1 MSHPEDSASDSKGH
15 APAAN
20 APDVPPH
27 LSVLSGFLMGGADA
41 IPGVSGG
48 TIALILGLYERFIE
62 SLSAVVQAP
71 FALGNSQKR
80 ADLGRALRF
89 LIPLGIGVA
98 VAYVLVTKL
107 LVGKSENPGLM
118 IRPESAPFCYAFFF
132 GLVLV
137 SLREPWKR
145 IRSIGPGHWIA
156 AAAGCAAAAAFA
168 GLPHVGGTPESW
180 MLVLGGAGAIS
191 VMILPG
197 VSGSLLLVILGQ
209 YQVIVNALH
218 DRDFATFGIFLGGI
232 VLGVAT
238 FVPLLKRVLAS
249 HHDLTMAALTGL
261 MAGSLRALW
270 PWKNSYDIKAGQMT
284 NTGIGED
291 VLFVIAAALAGAAV
305 LFALHL
311 LERQLTSR
319 GQPEA
324 TS

>member
-1 MSHPEDSASDSKGH
+1 MSQAQDSSGS
-15 APAAN
+15 PQPN
-20 APDVPPH
+20 PNPPPH

-71 FALGNSQKR
+71 LALGNAKKHAQL
-80 ADLGRALRF
+80 AVALRF

-98 VAYVLVTKL
+98 LAYVLVTKL

-118 IRPESAPFCYAFFF
+118 IRSETAPHCYAFFF

-137 SLREPWKR
+137 SLQEPWKR
-145 IRSIGPGHWIA
+145 IKTKSAGQWIA
-156 AAAGCAAAAAFA
+156 AAIGCACAATFA
-168 GLPHVGGTPESW
+168 GLPHVGGTPDSW
-180 MLVLGGAGAIS
+180 MLILGGAGAIS

-218 DRDFATFGIFLGGI
+218 DHDFATFGIFLGGI
-232 VLGVAT
+232 ALGVVT

-270 PWKNSYDIKAGQMT
+270 PWKSSYDIKAGQMD
-284 NTGIGED
+284 NTGIGD
-291 VLFVIAAALAGAAV
+291 GILLVLVAGAAGAAL
-305 LFALHL
+305 LFFLHI
-311 LERQLTSR
+311 LERKLVKHDDAPKA
-319 GQPEA
+319 GA
-324 TS
+324 